1 MSTGYKPILWNKY
14 KKQYDL
20 ILWGGIVIYL
30 LVFIAY
36 NISKFPQHNFN
47 TILIRAFGTLAIIL
61 LHFVLLI
68 GPLCRLSDKFL
79 PILYNRRH
87 LGVSLFI
94 IAAVHGVLSL
104 IWFHGNTD
112 INPMLSLFTANK
124 HYGSIAYFPFQTL
137 GFAALVI
144 LAAMA
149 FTSHDFWLS
158 FLSPK
163 FWKAMHMLVY
173 IAYALVVL
181 HVALGI
187 IQFEKSPLLVVML
200 LAGVLVISMAHMMA
214 AIKENKTD
222 DTKPEKLNEDWQ
234 YVCKVGEIEDSLA
247 KMAIINKERI
257 AVFKYDGKLSAVHNV
272 CKHQMGPLGE
282 GKVVDGCIT
291 CPWHGYQYRPEDG
304 CAPAPFTEKL
314 HTYPLQLI
322 GSKIYVS
329 TQAMP
334 EGTYIEPTIFQTVDE
349 SKNAV
354 NDFFIGWSTNN
365 KKVVFTASKIVAM
378 LLSGFFI
385 LTAIVLTNQQKR
397 ISTFQIN
404 YEQVKEMQG
413 WLTNMPVPMLTIIEG
428 KDVNGNPLYKSILL
442 VDAFK
447 KGAGGAVQKVL
458 AGEQKKYVT
467 LAGYLSN
474 NYISC
479 GGGDK
484 DSSYDCLSLC
494 TQCITGTTQFPL
506 MEIENGI
513 YSFKASAAPFDL
525 PGAAISKKIDTV
537 ITGEIIDPKC
547 YFGAMNPG
555 HGTPHLSCAVRCIS
569 GGIMPMVK
577 YSISGKENYAIL
589 LGENGEPINNKVLD
603 VIGRSLQITGGLASL
618 NNWQVLYINPQMD
631 IKKLAK

>member
-1 MSTGYKPILWNKY
+1 MSASYQPILWNKF

-20 ILWGGIVIYL
+20 ILWGSIVIYL
-30 LVFIAY
+30 LIFIGC
-36 NISKFPQHNFN
+36 NIFLFPHHSFN
-47 TILIRAFGTLAIIL
+47 TILIRAFGTLAIL
-61 LHFVLLI
+61 VLHIVLLI
-68 GPLCRLSDKFL
+68 GPACRLWPYFL

-104 IWFHGNTD
+104 TWFHGNTD
-112 INPMLSLFTANK
+112 VNPLISLFTANK

-137 GFAALVI
+137 GFAALII

-173 IAYALVVL
+173 LAYALVIM

-187 IQFEKSPLLVVML
+187 IQFEKSPLLVVL
-200 LAGVLVISMAHMMA
+200 LLSGLLIISAAHILA
-214 AIKENKTD
+214 AFKENKTD
-222 DTKPEKLNEDWQ
+222 NTKSEMLNYDWQ
-234 YVCKVGEIEDSLA
+234 YVCNVEEIEDGLA

-282 GKVVDGCIT
+282 GRVIDGCIT

-304 CAPAPFTEKL
+304 CAPAPFKEKL
-314 HTYPLQLI
+314 HTYPLQLT
-322 GSKIYVS
+322 GSKIFIC

-334 EGTYIEPTIFQTVDE
+334 EGTFIEPVIIPSGTE
-349 SKNAV
+349 NKNASH
-354 NDFFIGWSTNN
+354 DFFIGWSGNN
-365 KKVVFTASKIVAM
+365 KKSVLSPSKIVAFSLVG
-378 LLSGFFI
+378 LLIITSF
-385 LTAIVLTNQQKR
+385 VLVNQQKR
-397 ISTFQIN
+397 ISTFQIDYN
-404 YEQVKEMQG
+404 HVKEMKG
-413 WLTNMPVPMLTIIEG
+413 WLINKPVPMLTIIDGTDE
-428 KDVNGNPLYKSILL
+428 NGNPLFKSILL

-447 KGAGGAVQKVL
+447 KGAGETVSNML
-458 AGEQKKYVT
+458 AGSEKKYVHLT
-467 LAGYLSN
+467 GYLSN

-479 GGGDK
+479 GDPSV
-484 DSSYDCLSLC
+484 SSHDCASLC

-506 MEIENGI
+506 MEIENGL
-513 YSFKASAAPFDL
+513 YSFRAAKPPIDL
-525 PGAAISKKIDTV
+525 PAITALNKTDT
-537 ITGEIIDPKC
+537 IISGEIIDPKC

-555 HGTPHLSCAVRCIS
+555 QGKPHLSCAVRCIQ
-569 GGIMPMVK
+569 GGIMPVVK

-589 LGENGEPINNKVLD
+589 LGENGEQINNKLLGF
-603 VIGRSLQITGGLASL
+603 IGQSLQITGKLASI
-618 NNWQVLYINPQMD
+618 NNWQILYINYQTG
-631 IKKLAK
+631 ILQLAK